1 MAILEKLDR
10 AVVRDDPFPYLVLE
24 DALDASVCDAL
35 LTGMPPLDVLTRGLP
50 TVSNQRFSFHSAA
63 VEEHPAIAAVW
74 KDVVREGVS
83 QQFLDRTLR
92 LFGPHI
98 AAEFPDFAQRFG
110 RIDQLRA
117 VARQIAPVDRGIIG
131 LDAQIA
137 VNTPATTPGTSVRG
151 PHLDLPDKLFVGL
164 LYLRPEGDDSVGGD
178 LELYVPNEPIP
189 QYGPKRSLNW
199 DQVRKVRTIHYRRN
213 TLVMFLNTPRSLHGV
228 SPRGVTPFPRYF
240 LNFVGMV
247 HQPLFGIEIHND
259 APPIGVVAPP
269 PPPPVRLSFA
279 QRCWHAVSR
288 KMAG

>member
-98 AAEFPDFAQRFG
+98 AAEFPDFAQRYG
-110 RIDQLRA
+110 RIDKLRA
-117 VARQIAPVDRGIIG
+117 VARQSSTAKVNRGQIG

-164 LYLRPEGDDSVGGD
+164 LYLRPDGDSSEGGD
-178 LELYVPNEPIP
+178 LELYEPTEPVP
-189 QYGPKRSLNW
+189 QFGPKRSLTW
-199 DQVRKVRTIHYRRN
+199 GQVRKVRTISYRCN
-213 TLVMFLNTPRSLHGV
+213 TLVIFLNTPRSLHGV
-228 SPRGVTPFPRYF
+228 SPRGITPFPRYF
-240 LNFVGMV
+240 LNLVGEL
-247 HQPLFGIEIHND
+247 HQPLFHVAIQGT
-259 APPIGVVAPP
+259 AAPIGVLGPFPKASWP
-269 PPPPVRLSFA
+269 
-279 QRCWHAVSR
+279 QRCWNSLLRRAS
-288 KMAG
+288 